1 MVDKD
6 SVHKN
11 YLDKCDEELA
21 ELAKRVTM
29 LEEENRQLRE
39 MAEEATRK
47 TWWRCELPNTIII
60 TLLLVFIVLT
70 ILQMAH

>member
-6 SVHKN
+6 SEHKN
-11 YLDKCDEELA
+11 YLGKCDEELA
-21 ELAKRVTM
+21 ELAKRVAR

-39 MAEEATRK
+39 RAEEVTRK
-47 TWWRCELPNTIII
+47 TWWQCELPNTIII
-60 TLLLVFIVLT
+60 TLLLVLLMLT

>member
-6 SVHKN
+6 SGHKN

-21 ELAKRVTM
+21 ELAERVTR

-39 MAEEATRK
+39 RAEEVTRK
-47 TWWRCELPNTIII
+47 TWWQCELPNTTII
-60 TLLLVFIVLT
+60 TLLLVLLMFI

>member
-6 SVHKN
+6 SEHKN

-21 ELAKRVTM
+21 ELAERVTR

-39 MAEEATRK
+39 RAEEVARK
-47 TWWRCELPNTIII
+47 TWWQCESPNTIII
-60 TLLLVFIVLT
+60 TLLLVLLMFI